1 MPIRSLQNLAIDTN
15 IWIYLSI
22 CGLVDAV
29 FRLGSLHVPD
39 LIRTLEFIRELTWQD
54 LQDKGGFCK

>member
-1 MPIRSLQNLAIDTN
+1 
-15 IWIYLSI
+15 LSI